1 MLYHQKPKNFHI
13 EMKVWCVLIECS
25 TEILLIKRSLLAS
38 SPGKWWEPSGKLEW
52 SETYKQW
59 AIRECFEESWIQFQE
74 TDLEHKVTKYF
85 YFMETNIEM
94 VFFRAEIDV
103 KPKVILAPNEH
114 SDYKWV
120 NPKDALKMDLIEDFE
135 KILVEIYSL

>member
-1 MLYHQKPKNFHI
+1 
-13 EMKVWCVLIECS
+13 
-25 TEILLIKRSLLAS
+25 
-38 SPGKWWEPSGKLEW
+38 
-52 SETYKQW
+52 
-59 AIRECFEESWIQFQE
+59 
-74 TDLEHKVTKYF
+74 
-85 YFMETNIEM
+85 METNIEM